1 MANERFVVSRNPI
14 TGHYTVTKEDTTG
27 RIRTTE
33 LANFKQIETWIM
45 MSAED
50 KDFARKVC
58 ERMAEHYENIIREE
72 TKHEGRNQ
80 SEG

>member
-1 MANERFVVSRNPI
+1 MANERFVVSRSPK

-33 LANFKQIETWIM
+33 LATFKQVETWIM
-45 MSAED
+45 MAGED

-72 TKHEGRNQ
+72 NQHESRNQ
-80 SEG
+80 SQR